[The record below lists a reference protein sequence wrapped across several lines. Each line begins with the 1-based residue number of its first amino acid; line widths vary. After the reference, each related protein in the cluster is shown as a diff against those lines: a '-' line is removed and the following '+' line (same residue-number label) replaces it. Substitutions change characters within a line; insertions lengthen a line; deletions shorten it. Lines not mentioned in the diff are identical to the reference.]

1 MRLSFFA
8 TLLLYAS
15 NDLQGNFEK
24 FLPCFVT
31 ERLPPQKDGVLI
43 SLPAAERIFEGGKP
57 DSLGQIFKIA
67 SENGAGL
74 YLVEKDK

>member
-1 MRLSFFA
+1 MLRLSFFA

-31 ERLPPQKDGVLI
+31 KRLPPQKDGVLI
-43 SLPAAERIFEGGKP
+43 SLPAAERVFKGGKP
-57 DSLGQIFKIA
+57 DTPGLNPQDRGREWSL
-67 SENGAGL
+67 AGL
-74 YLVEKDK
+74 G